1 MLYSVCSPGMDCI
14 TRTRSM
20 LYEGCAVSCMALSHW
35 RWQAASA
42 YRSIST
48 RAFTAWSKCL
58 SMGCGLSNRSEL
70 NLFFHRCQ
78 PVGTNCSP
86 GPCWLS
92 LFRDNLETFLPV
104 IFDIPQFSYRNQ
116 FYLR

>member
-1 MLYSVCSPGMDCI
+1 MDCM

-20 LYEGCAVSCMALSHW
+20 LYECCAVSCMALPHW

-42 YRSIST
+42 YRSTLT
-48 RAFTAWSKCL
+48 RAFTVSSKCL
-58 SMGCGLSNRSEL
+58 LKGCGPSNCSEL
-70 NLFFHRCQ
+70 DLFFHRCQ
-78 PVGTNCSP
+78 PVRANCSP
-86 GPCWLS
+86 GPCWLA